1 MTGGE
6 IMLSIL
12 IAEKDNTLRQA
23 MKAALAGSYDIHEAD
38 NGIEAIEISNREP
51 ISIYLINCEMP
62 FVSERDFLTRFER
75 LTVRPILVYGPKQD
89 CTMAEQYPFVEFFE
103 KTDDIDLIRRKVDT
117 MRYNHFGTSQDPRY
131 FRLQGLEID
140 YFQKR
145 LSIDG
150 KEVRMTP
157 KEYELLVFLITH
169 TGTYYTRE
177 TLLEQVWGY
186 EFLGDS
192 RTVDTHIKSVRNKL
206 GPYRNI
212 VITIW
217 GKGYRIELPQ
227 VDNPNNHQ
235 GS

>member
-1 MTGGE
+1 MIGGDLV
-6 IMLSIL
+6 LSIL
-12 IAEKDNTLRQA
+12 IAEKDNAFR
-23 MKAALAGSYDIHEAD
+23 KAIKEALKDSYEIHEAD
-38 NGIEAIEISNREP
+38 NGIEAIEISNREA

-62 FVSERDFLTRFER
+62 FVSEKDFLTRFEH
-75 LTVRPILVYGPKQD
+75 LAVRPILVYGVKQE
-89 CTMAEQYPFVEFFE
+89 CSMTEKYPFIQFFE
-103 KTDDIDLIRRKVDT
+103 KTSEVEIIRQKVD
-117 MRYNHFGTSQDPRY
+117 MLRYNHFGTSQDPRY
-131 FRLQGLEID
+131 FCLMGIEID

-145 LSIDG
+145 LSVDK

-169 TGTYYTRE
+169 TGTYYSRE

-217 GKGYRIELPQ
+217 GKGYRVELPRPEE
-227 VDNPNNHQ
+227 VL
-235 GS
+235 